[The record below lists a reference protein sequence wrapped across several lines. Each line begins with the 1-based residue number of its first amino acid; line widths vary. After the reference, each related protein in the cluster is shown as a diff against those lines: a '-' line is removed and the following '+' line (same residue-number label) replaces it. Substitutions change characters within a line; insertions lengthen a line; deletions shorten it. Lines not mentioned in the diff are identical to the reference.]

1 MFIEYFIFFL
11 NIKQISVSCKC
22 LMYKLINVYF
32 FQGLVK
38 SICSGN
44 TTTKEKAAAE
54 RIENILVHACDNI
67 RMINTNAQA
76 IECLIRI
83 GEDFSLQTLKKHAEK
98 FQKIKETRSDCSSP
112 FGTMSVRR
120 TYHL

>member
-1 MFIEYFIFFL
+1 
-11 NIKQISVSCKC
+11 
-22 LMYKLINVYF
+22 MYKLINVYF

-44 TTTKEKAAAE
+44 TTTKEKAEAE

-67 RMINTNAQA
+67 PMINTNAQA

-83 GEDFSLQTLKKHAEK
+83 GEDFSLETLKKHAEK
-98 FQKIKETRSDCSSP
+98 FRKSKGTIIDCSFS
-112 FGTMSVRR
+112 FGTRAVRR
-120 TYHL
+120 TYHF